1 MKAMYPDL
9 SRFKFYHKAGARS
22 ECKLPSIC
30 SLHLDGP
37 PARAPIWR
45 CMPNRESHIGNDC
58 PGNDLV
64 MSHIGNDCPAKA
76 TPEQPA
82 PKVMEDNPMVTLF
95 TVKNRRFLYSK

>member
-1 MKAMYPDL
+1 MKAIYPDL

-45 CMPNRESHIGNDC
+45 CMPNRESN
-58 PGNDLV
+58 
-64 MSHIGNDCPAKA
+64 IGNDCPAKA